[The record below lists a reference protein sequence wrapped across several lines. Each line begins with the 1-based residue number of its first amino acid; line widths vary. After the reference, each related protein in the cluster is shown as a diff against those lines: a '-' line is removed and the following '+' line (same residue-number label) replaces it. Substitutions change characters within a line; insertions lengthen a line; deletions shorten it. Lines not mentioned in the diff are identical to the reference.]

1 MNALATIPAVPTST
15 LTWSTPVS
23 ERPKS
28 WRHHIGLGLL
38 TGAGIGVTA
47 RGFMRL
53 LAGEPE
59 FTWSGTL
66 LIVGL
71 FTVFGTMQGIVAG
84 VRSRTSRHWI
94 TAPARVLGGLSYLLL
109 GGGAGALMVP
119 FLWTMAPAIWRPGW
133 NRLVR
138 VGLAAVAAL
147 NVGGVIVMQFSEQEF
162 RPTHLLGLG
171 LLILVY
177 LATAWTAG
185 PTFRQRTALE

>member
-1 MNALATIPAVPTST
+1 MNALATVPAIRTSALPRPTS
-15 LTWSTPVS
+15 VS
-23 ERPKS
+23 DRRP
-28 WRHHIGLGLL
+28 WRHLLGLGLL
-38 TGAGIGVTA
+38 TGTAIGVTA

-66 LIVGL
+66 LIVGF
-71 FTVFGTMQGIVAG
+71 FTAFGTMQGVVAG
-84 VRSRTSRHWI
+84 VRSRSSRHWI

-119 FLWTMAPAIWRPGW
+119 FLWTMAPAIWRPDW
-133 NRLVR
+133 NRWVRAALVT
-138 VGLAAVAAL
+138 VAAL
-147 NVGGVIVMQFSEQEF
+147 NVVGVIVMQFREQEF
-162 RPTHLLGLG
+162 RAIHLLGLG

-185 PTFRQRTALE
+185 PTFRRRTALE